1 MVIKTYPLGIY
12 EENIY
17 VLVDEK
23 SRDACIVD
31 PGGNGDILIKNIDLL
46 NCNVKYILLTHGHFD
61 HVEALKEVA
70 EKYNAPIYMNKN
82 EIDFMKNDKTVFGAL
97 PKKYEGVKVEG
108 MFVAVIPF
116 LITMLI
122 HAIIIVI
129 FPFISLVLTAG
140 M

>member
-46 NCNVKYILLTHGHFD
+46 NCNVKYIH
-61 HVEALKEVA
+61 
-70 EKYNAPIYMNKN
+70 
-82 EIDFMKNDKTVFGAL
+82 
-97 PKKYEGVKVEG
+97 
-108 MFVAVIPF
+108 
-116 LITMLI
+116 
-122 HAIIIVI
+122 
-129 FPFISLVLTAG
+129 
-140 M
+140 